1 MLTPERAMSMVFKCM
16 QKIAELDQG
25 TAVTDVVVAVP
36 TYFTDAERHAML
48 DAASI
53 AGLNCL
59 RSQTLVEPT
68 SPGP

>member
-1 MLTPERAMSMVFKCM
+1 MSMVFKCM